1 MNSIDDDKD
10 RPIAYPKPTET
21 DSQLK
26 NQPEYIDQQP
36 NSLEKD
42 ISDVPERAISGNSPA
57 PERNNS

>member
-10 RPIAYPKPTET
+10 RPVAYPKPTET

-26 NQPEYIDQQP
+26 NQPEYMDQQP

-42 ISDVPERAISGNSPA
+42 ISDVPERAI
-57 PERNNS
+57 